1 MTQMSLNTAILS
13 FAFSGVLGSHK
24 RQYEA
29 PRPVSQ
35 ATPQKK

>member
-1 MTQMSLNTAILS
+1 MTQLSLNTTILS
-13 FAFSGVLGSHK
+13 FAFSGVLGSHR

-35 ATPQKK
+35 AAPKKK